1 VRESRTHG
9 SARGAC
15 DETHVPTAI
24 SARVSV
30 LDRRTSSTPLR
41 RPPWLSLYLARRCSA
56 GLTRSSCRIGKS
68 KENTMGDV
76 RISAAFD
83 ANLPNLDRK
92 VRINSFYDAQVFVRR
107 WAIRDKDRVI
117 RALLRR
123 MERANSSETA
133 NSALEELKQELAAR
147 GLLPDLEST

>member
-1 VRESRTHG
+1 
-9 SARGAC
+9 
-15 DETHVPTAI
+15 
-24 SARVSV
+24 
-30 LDRRTSSTPLR
+30 
-41 RPPWLSLYLARRCSA
+41 
-56 GLTRSSCRIGKS
+56 
-68 KENTMGDV
+68 MGDV

-133 NSALEELKQELAAR
+133 NSALEELKQELATR